1 MKGRSARQRTALTA
15 LRVAVS
21 LLLIVHGVAR
31 VVLGIVDDFGG
42 FLGAVGFPLGPAL
55 AWAVTVV
62 EIAGGALLAAGKW
75 IRPLALYFAAQL
87 VMGIVLVHAREGW
100 FVVGAGRNGMEY
112 SVLLIAV
119 LLAVAYAA
127 TPGGAEEPRN
137 PLEET
142 GS

>member
-1 MKGRSARQRTALTA
+1 MSEGRATIDAPRKALIG

-31 VVLGIVDDFGG
+31 LTLGIVDDFGVFLDAVG
-42 FLGAVGFPLGPAL
+42 LPLGAAL
-55 AWAVTVV
+55 AWAITAT
-62 EIAGGALLAAGKW
+62 EIAGGAVLAAGRW
-75 IRPLALYFAAQL
+75 VRPLALYFAAQL

-127 TPGGAEEPRN
+127 PGSR
-137 PLEET
+137 T
-142 GS
+142 